1 VSPSCTLCYAAAAD
15 ERYNWTPEGWG
26 PGKPRKET
34 TSTWR
39 AIERLNERSEGAL
52 TSPRVFTASLAD
64 WLDLEA
70 PPGALDRFWARVK
83 ATTNLTWLLLSKRP
97 ENYAKLIGEAPPP
110 HVWLGVTGENQL
122 YWDERLH
129 YLFEIPATVRF
140 VSAEPL
146 LGPIT
151 IDARMLPDWIIAGG
165 ESGPKDK
172 IRMTEIEWFRGLRD
186 QALDLNVAFFFKQ
199 LGGSG
204 LAKGG
209 DVLDGERFFQ
219 LPTPKDR

>member
-1 VSPSCTLCYAAAAD
+1 MEWLRDLLLLIEA
-15 ERYNWTPEGWG
+15 TP
-26 PGKPRKET
+26 
-34 TSTWR
+34 
-39 AIERLNERSEGAL
+39 
-52 TSPRVFTASLAD
+52 
-64 WLDLEA
+64 
-70 PPGALDRFWARVK
+70 ALD
-83 ATTNLTWLLLSKRP
+83 WLLLSKRP
-97 ENYAKLIGEAPPP
+97 ENFASRIALAGTAIAAAWLEGNPPSN
-110 HVWLGVTGENQL
+110 VWLGVSAEDQMR
-122 YWDERLH
+122 WDERLH
-129 YLFEIPATVRF
+129 YLLEIPATVRF

-151 IDARMLPDWIIAGG
+151 IDAHMLPDWIIAGG

-172 IRMTEIEWFRGLRD
+172 IRMAKIEWFRDLRD